1 MVSFQQDIILT
12 IDKYNQEYQDKIEIL
27 ISNSNLFTELSLE
40 EAKKLINYIKQY
52 KTLMSSVSLIIDKIN
67 NIKEDTNI
75 NKKIENELY
84 AKIFPIMN
92 IYRALLYEKYFNS
105 TNLNNNNNNN
115 NYNNNSNNNNNSTSN
130 LSSLSNLTNIIQNL
144 DCINLDNNNNNN
156 NNNDF
161 NSYKLETFDINEQD

>member
-12 IDKYNQEYQDKIEIL
+12 IDKYNQEYQNKIQ
-27 ISNSNLFTELSLE
+27 SVMDNPNLFTELSLD

-67 NIKEDTNI
+67 NIKEDTSI

-92 IYRALLYEKYFNS
+92 IYRTLLYQKYNIS
-105 TNLNNNNNNN
+105 ENNNNNPDLF
-115 NYNNNSNNNNNSTSN
+115 NSR
-130 LSSLSNLTNIIQNL
+130 NIIQNL
-144 DCINLDNNNNNN
+144 NCINSC
-156 NNNDF
+156 NDECGTTQ
-161 NSYKLETFDINEQD
+161 NSTTQNSTFQNLNINEQD

>member
-12 IDKYNQEYQDKIEIL
+12 IDKYNQEYQNKIEIL
-27 ISNSNLFTELSLE
+27 INNPNLFTELSLE

-52 KTLMSSVSLIIDKIN
+52 KTLMSSVSSIIDKIN

-105 TNLNNNNNNN
+105 TNLNNN
-115 NYNNNSNNNNNSTSN
+115 YNNNSNNNNSTSN
-130 LSSLSNLTNIIQNL
+130 LSSLSNLT
-144 DCINLDNNNNNN
+144 NNNNNN

>member
-12 IDKYNQEYQDKIEIL
+12 IDKYNQEYQNKIEIL
-27 ISNSNLFTELSLE
+27 INNPNLFTELSLE

-52 KTLMSSVSLIIDKIN
+52 KTLMSSVSSIIDKIN

-105 TNLNNNNNNN
+105 TNLNNNNNN
-115 NYNNNSNNNNNSTSN
+115 YNNNSNNNNSTSN
-130 LSSLSNLTNIIQNL
+130 LSSLSNLT
-144 DCINLDNNNNNN
+144 NNNNNN